1 MTHSNETPQRIEQLG
16 RSLYAYNYAVEQT
29 DEGYKY
35 QTLVFDHIP
44 CRNEVINRIIL
55 EKYPDGEESAIQR
68 KGILDAS
75 NAEFVSYNNFVEQT
89 KELITQ
95 DFSDNETL

>member
-1 MTHSNETPQRIEQLG
+1 MTQSNETPQRIEQLG

-68 KGILDAS
+68 KGIIDS
-75 NAEFVSYNNFVEQT
+75 RNEEFVAYNEFVEQV
-89 KELITQ
+89 KLLITQ
-95 DFSDNETL
+95 EFENEAI

>member
-1 MTHSNETPQRIEQLG
+1 MTHSKEIPKRIEQLG

-29 DEGYKY
+29 DDGYMY
-35 QTLVFDHIP
+35 NTLVFDHIP
-44 CRNEVINRIIL
+44 SRNEVINRIIL

-68 KGILDAS
+68 KGILDPS

-89 KELITQ
+89 KSEITQ
-95 DFSDNETL
+95 DFTEHETI